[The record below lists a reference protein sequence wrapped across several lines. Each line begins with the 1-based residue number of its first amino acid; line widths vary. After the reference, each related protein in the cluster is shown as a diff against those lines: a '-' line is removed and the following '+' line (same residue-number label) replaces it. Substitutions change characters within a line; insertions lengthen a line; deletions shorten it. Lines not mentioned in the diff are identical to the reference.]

1 MRERRLR
8 ELHREW
14 SGGKRAASDMLKL
27 TAGEHL
33 RDEADYSPAESL
45 IFGKLVGELLDRAG
59 LLDRF
64 AFAREIAAL
73 RHTPASVV
81 TRLLD
86 DDHLVA
92 SCVIE
97 HAPFSD
103 LELLKL
109 IGARDCERVHCAIAR
124 RPALSETITDVLIG
138 KGRPEV
144 LTAIAGNRGAR
155 LSRASLEMLCDT
167 AVRQSAMGKA
177 LAKRPDLP
185 AHISGVLNR
194 RLEVRHLVHATLSDE
209 EIIELVIGGDEEAEE
224 VAIAWRSP
232 LSITITDF
240 LIGRGRPR
248 VLLTIAGNVG
258 ARISSGGFE
267 VLAAIATDHAEMDEA
282 LARRS
287 DLPAEIARHLHR
299 RLGERM
305 RARIAEL
312 VARDLARGRRPFVL
326 RQQA

>member
-14 SGGKRAASDMLKL
+14 SAGKRAASDILKL
-27 TAGEHL
+27 AAGEHV
-33 RDEADYSPAESL
+33 RDESEYSAAE
-45 IFGKLVGELLDRAG
+45 GKVFATLVSDLLERAG

-73 RHTPASVV
+73 RHTPASVIA
-81 TRLLD
+81 RLLE
-86 DDHLVA
+86 DDHLIA

-97 HAPFSD
+97 NAPFSD

-109 IGARDCERVHCAIAR
+109 IGSRDCERVHCAIAR
-124 RPALSETITDVLIG
+124 RSALSETITDVLVG

-144 LTAIAGNRGAR
+144 MTAIAGNRGAR
-155 LSRASLEMLCDT
+155 LSQASLEMLCDT

-194 RLEVRHLVHATLSDE
+194 RIEVRHLVHASLSDD
-209 EIIELVIGGDEEAEE
+209 ELIDMVTVGDAESEE

-232 LSITITDF
+232 LSMVITDF

-258 ARISSGGFE
+258 AKISSNGFD
-267 VLAAIATDHAEMDEA
+267 VLASIATDHSEMDDA
-282 LARRS
+282 LARRG
-287 DLPAEIARHLHR
+287 DLPTEIARHLHR

-312 VARDLARGRRPFVL
+312 VARDLSRGRRPFVL
-326 RQQA
+326 RQPA

>member
-1 MRERRLR
+1 MREKRLR
-8 ELHREW
+8 ELYREGT
-14 SGGKRAASDMLKL
+14 SGTKPAADVLKL
-27 TAGEHL
+27 LAEAHG
-33 RDEADYSPAESL
+33 RDTSELTPAESQIFSKLSL
-45 IFGKLVGELLDRAG
+45 ILLDKVG

-64 AFAREIAAL
+64 AFARDVAAL
-73 RHTPASVV
+73 AHTPQTVI

-92 SCVIE
+92 SSVIE

-109 IGARDCERVHCAIAR
+109 ITTRDTERVHTAIAR
-124 RPALSETITDVLIG
+124 RAQVSETISDVLIG

-144 LTAIAGNRGAR
+144 LTAIASNKGAK

-177 LAKRPDLP
+177 LARRPDLP
-185 AHISGVLNR
+185 PQVASMLNR
-194 RLEVRHLVHATLSDE
+194 RIEARALVHAALSDDD
-209 EIIELVIGGDEEAEE
+209 LIGMVVSNDKEAEE

-232 LSITITDF
+232 LSETMTDF
-240 LIGRGRPR
+240 LIDRGRPR

-258 ARISSGGFE
+258 AKISSRGFD
-267 VLAAIATDHAEMDEA
+267 VLSTIAADHSEMDEA
-282 LARRS
+282 LARRA
-287 DLPAEIARHLHR
+287 DLPTAIARNLFR

-305 RARIAEL
+305 RARIDEL
-312 VARDLARGRRPFVL
+312 VARDLARGRRAFVL
-326 RQQA
+326 RHA